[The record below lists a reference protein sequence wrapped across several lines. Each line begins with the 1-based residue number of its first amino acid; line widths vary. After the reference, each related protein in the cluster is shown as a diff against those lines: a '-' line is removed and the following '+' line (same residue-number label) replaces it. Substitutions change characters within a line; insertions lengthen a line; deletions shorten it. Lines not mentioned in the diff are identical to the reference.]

1 MPAPSARVTA
11 HGGPP
16 GLPWLRACH
25 PTLVDVRGVFF
36 FDNSCPCLDVIR
48 WWWTSV
54 RGSGPF
60 MAYYA
65 GSGVSCLVQIQLVAT
80 GIEDDCILKTCSQRK
95 STFPRA
101 FAKLS
106 RSFPGVF
113 CWYKMR
119 AQISSRYFVP
129 DRKLVESFS
138 KALRKLLEGT
148 LSCEHV
154 FKMPSPS
161 IPVATSCTLIA
172 QTFL

>member
-1 MPAPSARVTA
+1 MWS
-11 HGGPP
+11 
-16 GLPWLRACH
+16 L
-25 PTLVDVRGVFF
+25 
-36 FDNSCPCLDVIR
+36 
-48 WWWTSV
+48 
-54 RGSGPF
+54 
-60 MAYYA
+60 
-65 GSGVSCLVQIQLVAT
+65 QLVAT

-161 IPVATSCTLIA
+161 IPVAISCTVPAYPVRPAHANEDDSDVNVPVLL
-172 QTFL
+172 F